1 MCVCECVVPMCGCMS
16 VCGCLHLCGMGR
28 ERERE
33 RERESKQGRRKGGVA
48 RLGRDANKSSEY

>member
-1 MCVCECVVPMCGCMS
+1 MCACICVGW
-16 VCGCLHLCGMGR
+16 G
-28 ERERE
+28 ERE